1 MLLLSVFLNCRHFY
15 AVNHFTKVNSL
26 RNNHYFFSLI
36 FVCTRMVSF
45 YHNNFDLL
53 FTQFYLLPNTYLERG
68 ALFTAWDSL
77 WPFSALRRW
86 SPFWPSCSGVTPLWA
101 ASWAVPKPS
110 RPSLPASLSAC
121 GSPTLESQPWRP
133 MVSSTPDSK
142 KTTQFVQFLWFLPS
156 TASRYRCPHHS
167 TLPPYLKCTIGWY
180 NLVSSLV
187 VLVPHS
193 LVPNKLIFVSL
204 YLITVLI

>member
-1 MLLLSVFLNCRHFY
+1 MEQ
-15 AVNHFTKVNSL
+15 
-26 RNNHYFFSLI
+26 I
-36 FVCTRMVSF
+36 FVSLVTSF
-45 YHNNFDLL
+45 NEH
-53 FTQFYLLPNTYLERG
+53 P
-68 ALFTAWDSL
+68 AHSV
-77 WPFSALRRW
+77 WPFSALR
-86 SPFWPSCSGVTPLWA
+86 PSCSGVTPLWA

-142 KTTQFVQFLWFLPS
+142 KTLNLSNFSDSFHQLPPGD
-156 TASRYRCPHHS
+156 RCPHHS

-180 NLVSSLV
+180 NLVSLLV

-193 LVPNKLIFVSL
+193 LVPNKLILFLSIL
-204 YLITVLI
+204 SQF